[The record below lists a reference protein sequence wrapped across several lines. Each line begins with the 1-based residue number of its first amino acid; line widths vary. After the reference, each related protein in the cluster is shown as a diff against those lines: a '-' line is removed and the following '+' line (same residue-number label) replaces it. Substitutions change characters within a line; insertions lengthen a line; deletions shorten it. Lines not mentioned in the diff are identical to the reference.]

1 MAANSNITN
10 ALLRQFENYR
20 IVFWYDDKKE
30 LRSDFESLDLPGI
43 EKIELTNNEFGV
55 KYRILREQPDQK
67 FLLYREGS
75 APEPLNNWLL
85 DVQLSHAEF
94 KADQAG
100 LWLSELGLGPEMAA
114 VVREHTEFYQA
125 AKRRQ
130 ALKKLTEDQPDTEG
144 MVRLKMLA
152 VCAGADPRLDNI
164 LEQLLAELAA
174 QKDDKIKL
182 IVRCGLDSFLWEQ
195 LGRCYGYSSSA
206 PGIEDFAI
214 ELFKS
219 CYAKG
224 TDGQATL
231 NDDALVFLKRWK
243 DSRRFSESFETLS
256 AAYATLLNIESDLNG
271 RDYRDLLEV
280 DYFELIDRKIISDL
294 IRAVETRTVSVGD
307 CTLAIRQRR
316 QSHWIDRFGDLYEA
330 IDAASQFLQAL
341 NEAKLEMNSLQE
353 GVERYSTFWFRI
365 DQLYRQFIYHLRRSG
380 EASLPASLADRVE
393 NQYATNYLLKL
404 SHQWQPLVDASEQ
417 WAIPGITPQN
427 RFFETWVRPFLSN
440 QKKVFVII
448 SDALR
453 YETGEELLS
462 LIRQEDRYEAEIKPA
477 VSMLPSYT
485 QLGMAALLPH
495 KSLELSQKNGNAVV
509 HADGQSSQGTANR
522 SKILNADDQWTGKAI
537 TAQELLDMP
546 REGNEGYRTLFREN
560 DVVYIYHNR
569 IDAVGDKRDSEERV
583 FEATRDALE
592 ELVKMIRKLS
602 TANVTNMIVTADHG
616 YLYQNRPIDESDFSG
631 AEPEGEEILCRDR
644 RFILGKGL
652 VEGSSFKK
660 FSSEAA
666 GLTGDLEMLL
676 PKSIGRLRLKGSGS
690 RFVHGGAS
698 LQEIVTPVIEINKK
712 RKSDLGFV
720 EINIL
725 PAGSSVITS
734 GQLAVALYQATPVS
748 EKIQPRT
755 LTAGLYSRDGKLIS
769 DCRELCFDLTSENP
783 RERELKVR
791 LILTRDAEEFN
802 GQEVFLKL
810 MEQVKQTT
818 HMAEYKSLQF
828 TLRRSFTSDF
838 DL

>member
-1 MAANSNITN
+1 MCSFLI
-10 ALLRQFENYR
+10 
-20 IVFWYDDKKE
+20 
-30 LRSDFESLDLPGI
+30 RS
-43 EKIELTNNEFGV
+43 
-55 KYRILREQPDQK
+55 
-67 FLLYREGS
+67 
-75 APEPLNNWLL
+75 
-85 DVQLSHAEF
+85 F

-100 LWLSELGLGPEMAA
+100 LWLSELGLGPEMAS
-114 VVREHTEFYQA
+114 VVREHAEFYQA
-125 AKRRQ
+125 AKRRE
-130 ALKKLTEDQPDTEG
+130 ALKKLTEDQSDTEG
-144 MVRLKMLA
+144 MIRLKMLA
-152 VCAGADPRLDNI
+152 VCANADPRLDNI
-164 LEQLLAELAA
+164 LEQLLAELAG
-174 QKDDKIKL
+174 QKEDKIKL
-182 IVRCGLDSFLWEQ
+182 ITRCGLDSFLWEQ

-224 TDGQATL
+224 TDGQAKL

-243 DSRRFSESFETLS
+243 DSRRFSEFFEALS
-256 AAYATLLNIESDLNG
+256 GSYATLLNIESDLNG

-294 IRAVETRTVSVGD
+294 IRAVEHRTVSVGD

-316 QSHWIDRFGDLYEA
+316 QSHWINQFSDLYEA

-341 NEAKLEMNSLQE
+341 SEANLEMKSLQD
-353 GVERYSTFWFRI
+353 GVTRYSSFWFRI
-365 DQLYRQFIYHLRRSG
+365 DQLYRRVVYHLRRSG
-380 EASLPASLADRVE
+380 EASLPASLAEQVE
-393 NQYATNYLLKL
+393 NQYSTNYLLKL
-404 SHQWQPLVDASEQ
+404 SHQWQPLVDAAEQ
-417 WAIPGITPQN
+417 WAVSGITPQN
-427 RFFETWVRPFLSN
+427 KFFETWVRPFLSN

-453 YETGEELLS
+453 YETGDELLS

-485 QLGMAALLPH
+485 QLGMAALLPN

-509 HADGQSSQGTANR
+509 HVDGQSSQGTANR
-522 SKILNADDQWTGKAI
+522 SKILNAGEQWAGKAI
-537 TAQELLDMP
+537 TAQELIDMP
-546 REGNEGYRTLFREN
+546 REGDDGYRTLFREN

-583 FEATRDALE
+583 FEATREALE

-652 VEGSSFKK
+652 IEGSSFKK
-660 FSSEAA
+660 FSSAQA
-666 GLTGDLEMLL
+666 GLSGDLEMLL

-698 LQEIVTPVIEINKK
+698 LQEVVTPVIEINKK
-712 RKSDLGFV
+712 RKSDLGSV
-720 EINIL
+720 EVNIL
-725 PAGSSVITS
+725 PVGSSVITS
-734 GQLAVALYQATPVS
+734 GQLSVALYQASPVS

-791 LILTRDAEEFN
+791 LILTREADEAN

-810 MEQVKQTT
+810 MEQVKQTS
-818 HMAEYKSLQF
+818 HLAEYKSLQF

>member
-1 MAANSNITN
+1 MTTNPNITK
-10 ALLRQFENYR
+10 ALLKQFEKHR

-43 EKIELTNNEFGV
+43 EKIKLTNNEFGV

-75 APEPLNNWLL
+75 ALEPLNNWLL
-85 DVQLSHAEF
+85 DVQLSHTEF

-100 LWLSELGLGPEMAA
+100 LWLSELGLGPEMAG
-114 VVREHTEFYQA
+114 VVREHAEFYQA
-125 AKRRQ
+125 AKRRD
-130 ALKKLTEDQPDTEG
+130 ALKKLIEGQADTVG
-144 MVRLKMLA
+144 MIRLKMLA

-164 LEQLLAELAA
+164 LEQLLAELAT
-174 QKDDKIKL
+174 QKEDKIKL
-182 IVRCGLDSFLWEQ
+182 ISRCSLDSFLWAQ

-224 TDGQATL
+224 MEGSDKL
-231 NDDALVFLKRWK
+231 NDDALVFMKRWK
-243 DSRRFSESFETLS
+243 DSRRFAESFETLS
-256 AAYATLLNIESDLNG
+256 GTYSSPLNIESDLNK
-271 RDYRDLLEV
+271 RSYKDLLDI

-294 IRAVETRTVSVGD
+294 VRAVESRTISVGD

-316 QSHWIDRFGDLYEA
+316 QSHWIDRFSDLYEA

-341 NEAKLEMNSLQE
+341 SEAKLEMNSLQE
-353 GVERYSTFWFRI
+353 GVTRYSSFWFRI
-365 DQLYRQFIYHLRRSG
+365 DQLYRRFVYHLRRSG
-380 EASLPASLADRVE
+380 EASLLKSLAEQVE
-393 NQYATNYLLKL
+393 NQYSNNYLLKL
-404 SHQWQPLVDASEQ
+404 SHHWQLLVDGAEQ
-417 WAIPGITPQN
+417 WTILGITSQC
-427 RFFETWVRPFLSN
+427 RFFDTWVRPFLHKK
-440 QKKVFVII
+440 KKVFVII

-453 YETGEELLS
+453 YETGDELLS

-495 KSLELSQKNGNAVV
+495 KSLELSQKNGSSIV
-509 HADGQSSQGTANR
+509 HADGLSSQGTANR
-522 SKILNADDQWTGKAI
+522 SKILNAGHQWVGKAI
-537 TAQELLDMP
+537 TAQVLLDMP
-546 REGNEGYRTLFREN
+546 REGDEGYRTLFRKN

-583 FEATRDALE
+583 FEATREALE

-631 AEPEGEEILCRDR
+631 TEPEGEEILCRDR
-644 RFILGKGL
+644 RFVLGKGL

-660 FSSEAA
+660 FSSAAA
-666 GLTGDLEMLL
+666 GLAGDLEMLL

-698 LQEIVTPVIEINKK
+698 LQEVVIPVIEINKK
-712 RKSDLGFV
+712 RKSDLGSV
-720 EINIL
+720 DVNIL
-725 PAGSSVITS
+725 PVGSSVITS
-734 GQLAVALYQATPVS
+734 GQLAVALYQAAPVS

-755 LTAGLYSRDGKLIS
+755 LTAGLYSRDGMLIS
-769 DCRELCFDLTSENP
+769 DSCELRFDLTSENP
-783 RERELKVR
+783 RERELKIR
-791 LILTRDAEEFN
+791 LILTREADEAN
-802 GQEVFLKL
+802 GQEVYLKL
-810 MEQVKQTT
+810 MEQVKQTS
-818 HMAEYKSLQF
+818 HLSEYKSLQF